1 MPWKIKDRKLAGIT
15 CNKCLTIGNLNNIY
29 CLCVQATESEMG
41 DVDLTGLP
49 EAPVDSEDDEEEDED
64 IDRTSDPLLGR
75 DVVRE
80 CLEKEP
86 ADKTDDDIGEK

>member
-1 MPWKIKDRKLAGIT
+1 MFRNFYL
-15 CNKCLTIGNLNNIY
+15 LLY
-29 CLCVQATESEMG
+29 LQATESEMG

-49 EAPVDSEDDEEEDED
+49 EAPVDSEEEEEEDED

>member
-1 MPWKIKDRKLAGIT
+1 
-15 CNKCLTIGNLNNIY
+15 
-29 CLCVQATESEMG
+29 MG

-49 EAPVDSEDDEEEDED
+49 EAPVDSEDEEEEEDED

-86 ADKTDDDIGEK
+86 ADKTDDDIGEEKRTDLCINLCHVTSVREHTCKLLS

>member
-1 MPWKIKDRKLAGIT
+1 
-15 CNKCLTIGNLNNIY
+15 
-29 CLCVQATESEMG
+29 MG

-86 ADKTDDDIGEK
+86 ADKTDDDIGERETRVVSGNISGMSLTGCP

>member
-1 MPWKIKDRKLAGIT
+1 M
-15 CNKCLTIGNLNNIY
+15 CLIFSNLKNLHWFY
-29 CLCVQATESEMG
+29 VQATESEMG

-86 ADKTDDDIGEK
+86 ADKTDDDIGET

>member
-1 MPWKIKDRKLAGIT
+1 
-15 CNKCLTIGNLNNIY
+15 
-29 CLCVQATESEMG
+29 MG

-49 EAPVDSEDDEEEDED
+49 EAPVDSEDEEEEEDED

-86 ADKTDDDIGEK
+86 ADKTDDDIGEEKKKDLCIKLYHTSWVREARM